1 MATIITGLDV
11 GSSQIKGVVV
21 EVGKDGMLSVLS
33 AFHEPSLGFRR
44 GVLVD
49 TDEAGAKVKALVADL
64 QKISKKTVQNVF
76 VNVNSEQVKAKV
88 SKGVAAVS
96 RADKE
101 IQREDIDRV
110 TQASRA
116 VKLMS
121 NSIVL
126 HNIVK
131 EYFVDDVGDIGDPLG
146 MTGSRLEVST
156 MIVEGFM
163 PQVNPLLKTLERAG
177 VGIGGLIFNPL
188 AAARAVLSK
197 KQKELGVLMIDFG
210 AGTTTIAVY
219 EEGKVL
225 HVKSLPLGSAYV
237 TNDIAIGLK
246 VSVEIAEKLK
256 IAYGSAQAGDIG
268 RKETVMLSE
277 IDPRLEGE
285 VSRRFLA
292 EIIEVRLAEILDC
305 VNNELKI
312 VGRDVQLPAG
322 VVITGGGVK
331 MAGMADL
338 VKRELKLPVQMGF
351 PDLNEFDVMNPTH
364 KEMLDDPEFAVAVG
378 LALWGNA
385 DSKDA
390 MAGRGTV
397 KSFFKNFL
405 P

>member
-1 MATIITGLDV
+1 MTSIVTGLDI

-33 AFHEPSLGFRR
+33 AFKQPSEGFRR

-49 TDEAGAKVKALVADL
+49 VDEASTTLRALVLDL
-64 QKISKKTVQNVF
+64 QKISKKAAQNVF

-101 IQREDIDRV
+101 IQQEDIERV

-131 EYFVDDVGDIGDPLG
+131 EYFVDDVGDITDPLG
-146 MTGSRLEVST
+146 MTGNRLEVST

-163 PQVNPLLKTLERAG
+163 PQINPLLKMLERVGFG
-177 VGIGGLIFNPL
+177 VGGLIFNPL
-188 AAARAVLSK
+188 AASRAVLSK

-210 AGTTTIAVY
+210 AGTTSIAMY

-225 HVKSLPLGSAYV
+225 HVKSVPLGSAYV

-246 VSVEIAEKLK
+246 VPIEVAEKLK
-256 IAYGSAQAGDIG
+256 MSYGSAIANDIG
-268 RKETVMLSE
+268 RKETVRLSE
-277 IDPRLEGE
+277 IDAKLEGE
-285 VSRRFLA
+285 IPRHFLA

-305 VNNELKI
+305 VNNELKVI
-312 VGRDVQLPAG
+312 GRDVQLPAG
-322 VVITGGGVK
+322 VVVTGGGVK
-331 MAGMADL
+331 CPGMADL
-338 VKRELKLPVQMGF
+338 VKRELKLPVQIGF
-351 PDLNEFDVMNPTH
+351 PDLGQFDVMNPTH
-364 KEMLDDPEFAVAVG
+364 KEMLDDPEFAVSVG
-378 LALWGNA
+378 LTLWGNA
-385 DSKDA
+385 ENKEAVSSMQA
-390 MAGRGTV
+390 V
-397 KSFFKNFL
+397 KGFFRNLL

>member
-11 GSSQIKGVVV
+11 GSSGIKGVVV
-21 EVGKDGMLSVLS
+21 EVEKDGMLSVLS
-33 AFHEPSLGFRR
+33 AFHESSEGFRR

-49 TDEAGAKVKALVADL
+49 ADEAGAKIRALALDL
-64 QKISKKTVQNVF
+64 QKISKRAVQNVF
-76 VNVNSEQVKAKV
+76 VNVNSEQVKAKI

-96 RADKE
+96 RADRE
-101 IQREDIDRV
+101 IQQEDLDRV

-121 NSIVL
+121 NSVVL

-131 EYFVDDVGDIGDPLG
+131 EYFVDDVGDIKDPLG

-163 PQVNPLLKTLERAG
+163 PQVNPLIKVLERAG
-177 VGIGGLIFNPL
+177 IGIGGLIFNPL
-188 AAARAVLSK
+188 AAARAVLTR
-197 KQKELGVLMIDFG
+197 KQKELGAVMIDFG
-210 AGTTTIAVY
+210 AGTTTVAVY

-246 VSVEIAEKLK
+246 VSVETAEKLK
-256 IAYGSAQAGDIG
+256 TAYGSALAGDIG
-268 RKETVMLSE
+268 RKETVPLSE

-305 VNNELKI
+305 VNNELKL

-322 VVITGGGVK
+322 VIVTGGGVK
-331 MAGMADL
+331 MAGMAEL
-338 VKRELKLPVQMGF
+338 VKRELRLPVQIGF

-385 DSKDA
+385 ENKEMSVGMGA
-390 MAGRGTV
+390 V
-397 KSFFKNFL
+397 KGFFKNFL

>member
-1 MATIITGLDV
+1 MATIITGLDI
-11 GSSQIKGVVV
+11 GSSQIKGTVV

-33 AFHEPSLGFRR
+33 VFRESSEGFRR

-49 TDEAGAKVKALVADL
+49 ADEAGAKMRALAADL
-64 QKISKKTVQNVF
+64 QKISKKAIRNVF
-76 VNVNSEQVKAKV
+76 VNINSEQVKAKV

-101 IQREDIDRV
+101 IQPEDLDRV

-131 EYFVDDVGDIGDPLG
+131 EYFVDDVGDIRDPLG

-156 MIVEGFM
+156 MIIEGFM
-163 PQVNPLLKTLERAG
+163 PQVNPLIKVLEGAG
-177 VGIGGLIFNPL
+177 IGIGGLIFNPL

-197 KQKELGVLMIDFG
+197 KQKELGVVMIDFG
-210 AGTTTIAVY
+210 AGTTTVAVY

-225 HVKSLPLGSAYV
+225 HVKSLPLGAAYV

-246 VSVEIAEKLK
+246 VPVEIAEKLK
-256 IAYGSAQAGDIG
+256 TAYGSALAGDIG
-268 RKETVMLSE
+268 RKETVALSE

-305 VNNELKI
+305 VNNELKL

-331 MAGMADL
+331 MAGIAEL
-338 VKRELKLPVQMGF
+338 VKRELRLPVQMGF
-351 PDLNEFDVMNPTH
+351 PDLSEFDVMNPTH
-364 KEMLDDPEFAVAVG
+364 KEALDDPEFAVAVG

-385 DSKDA
+385 ENKEVA
-390 MAGRGTV
+390 AGLGAV
-397 KSFFKNFL
+397 KGFFKNFL

>member
-1 MATIITGLDV
+1 MATLITGLDV

-33 AFHEPSLGFRR
+33 VFREPSEGFRR
-44 GVLVD
+44 GVLAD
-49 TDEAGAKVKALVADL
+49 ADEAGAKIRALAVDL
-64 QKISKKTVQNVF
+64 QKISKKATQNVF
-76 VNVNSEQVKAKV
+76 VNINSEQVKAKV

-96 RADKE
+96 RADRE
-101 IQREDIDRV
+101 IQQEDLDRV

-131 EYFVDDVGDIGDPLG
+131 EYFVDDVGDIRDPLG

-163 PQVNPLLKTLERAG
+163 PQVNPLVKVLERAG
-177 VGIGGLIFNPL
+177 IGIGGLIFNPL
-188 AAARAVLSK
+188 AAARAVLTK
-197 KQKELGVLMIDFG
+197 KQRELGVVMVDFG
-210 AGTTTIAVY
+210 AGTTTVAVY

-225 HVKSLPLGSAYV
+225 HIKSVPLGSAYV

-246 VSVEIAEKLK
+246 VSVETAEKLK
-256 IAYGSAQAGDIG
+256 TAYGSALAGDIG
-268 RKETVMLSE
+268 RKETVALSE

-305 VNNELKI
+305 VNNELKL

-331 MAGMADL
+331 MAGMAEL
-338 VKRELKLPVQMGF
+338 VKRELRLSVQIGF
-351 PDLNEFDVMNPTH
+351 PDLGEFDVMNPTH

-385 DSKDA
+385 ENKEMS
-390 MAGRGTV
+390 AGLGAV
-397 KSFFKNFL
+397 KGFFKNFL

>member
-1 MATIITGLDV
+1 MASIITGLDV
-11 GSSQIKGVVV
+11 GSSEIKGVVV

-33 AFHEPSLGFRR
+33 AFREPSEGFRR

-49 TDEAGAKVKALVADL
+49 ADEAGTKMRALAVDL
-64 QKISKKTVQNVF
+64 QKISKRAAQNVF
-76 VNVNSEQVKAKV
+76 VNVNSEQVKAKI

-96 RADKE
+96 RADRE
-101 IQREDIDRV
+101 IQQEDLDRV

-121 NSIVL
+121 NSVVL

-131 EYFVDDVGDIGDPLG
+131 EYFVDDVGDIKDPLG

-163 PQVNPLLKTLERAG
+163 PQVNPLIKVLERAG
-177 VGIGGLIFNPL
+177 IGIGGLIFNPL
-188 AAARAVLSK
+188 AAARAVLTK
-197 KQKELGVLMIDFG
+197 KQRELGAVMVDFG

-225 HVKSLPLGSAYV
+225 HVKSLPLGAAYV

-246 VSVEIAEKLK
+246 VSVETAEKLK
-256 IAYGSAQAGDIG
+256 TAYGSALAGDIG
-268 RKETVMLSE
+268 RKETIPLSE

-305 VNNELKI
+305 VNNELKL
-312 VGRDVQLPAG
+312 VGRDIQLPAG
-322 VVITGGGVK
+322 VVVTGGGVK
-331 MAGMADL
+331 MAGMAEL
-338 VKRELKLPVQMGF
+338 VKRELRLPVQIGF

-364 KEMLDDPEFAVAVG
+364 KEILDDPEFAVAVG
-378 LALWGNA
+378 LVLWGNA
-385 DSKDA
+385 ENKEA
-390 MAGRGTV
+390 AVGMGAIKG
-397 KSFFKNFL
+397 FLKNFL